1 MANSQSFLGIINA
14 LDDMWAN
21 TFGSKELKGK
31 GIVGQGLPDIENRGA
46 HGRLERLP
54 TLEAEGRDDFLTGF
68 RNWRGVTV
76 QKKAKERFESLTRS
90 AGYDPKKKMD
100 LKKIHEIV
108 EADHIIGT
116 EGLLRIYSQRFAHK
130 NFYNSFADQ
139 QERYLAEL
147 EDYAV
152 LGPGSLE
159 LDPGLVIPNYARH
172 EIHMQPGGYVGN
184 EFAGH
189 LYHYGTNAFYSA
201 RARNNYQDQYHARLA
216 AKVSV
221 PLDKKVDRILDVG
234 CGIGQFAIAL
244 KERFPESEV
253 SGIDVG
259 APMLR
264 YGHMRAVDE
273 NIAVNF
279 SQRLAEDTAYPNGH
293 FDIVASYILHHE
305 VPAEVSKS
313 IFKEAYRILRPGG
326 IYYPIDFYSGGRRG
340 VPGAFS
346 QYQEWKDHRWNN
358 ERWRLEYAS
367 MDFTNDMEEAGF
379 TVNQEKSPNW
389 GKNRNIF
396 GIKSS

>member
-1 MANSQSFLGIINA
+1 MANNQGFFGIINS
-14 LDDMWAN
+14 LYEMWSN
-21 TFGSKELKGK
+21 TFGTRDAFAKA
-31 GIVGQGLPDIENRGA
+31 LPDVEDRGVR
-46 HGRLERLP
+46 GRLERLP

-68 RNWRGVTV
+68 RNWRGGTV
-76 QKKAKERFESLTRS
+76 QRKAKERFDNLARA
-90 AGYDPKKKMD
+90 AGFDPKQKME
-100 LKKIHEIV
+100 LAKIHEIV
-108 EADHIIGT
+108 ESDHIIGT
-116 EGLLRIYSQRFAHK
+116 EGLLRIIPQRFAHK

-139 QERYLAEL
+139 HERYLAEMQSY
-147 EDYAV
+147 DT

-159 LDPGLVIPNYARH
+159 LNPDLVIPSYAKH

-201 RARNNYQDQYHARLA
+201 RARNNYQDQYHARLG
-216 AKVSV
+216 AKVSI
-221 PLDKKVDRILDVG
+221 PEDNKVARILDVG
-234 CGIGQFAIAL
+234 CGIGQFAVAL
-244 KERFPESEV
+244 KERFPDTEV
-253 SGIDVG
+253 WGIDVA

-279 SQRLAEDTAYPNGH
+279 SQRLAENTGFPDKH
-293 FDIVASYILHHE
+293 FDIVASYIVHHE
-305 VPAEVSKS
+305 VPAEVSRA
-313 IFKEAYRILRPGG
+313 IFREAHRILRPGG

-367 MDFTNDMEEAGF
+367 MAFASDLEDVGF
-379 TVNQEKSPNW
+379 IVNNEQSPNW
-389 GKNRNIF
+389 SKNRNIF
-396 GIKSS
+396 GVKSL